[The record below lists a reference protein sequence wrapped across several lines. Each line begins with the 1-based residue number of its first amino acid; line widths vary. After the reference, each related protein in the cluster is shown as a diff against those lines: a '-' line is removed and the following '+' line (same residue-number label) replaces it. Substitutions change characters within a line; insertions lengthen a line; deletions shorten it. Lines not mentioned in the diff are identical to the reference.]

1 MHLLNLIILMMYL
14 NLILLFPNLS
24 MRQVNTNIMYK
35 IVKFKKL
42 IFEIIKY
49 YCILYH
55 ISLLLYNNI
64 IAEVIKPNEIHLLIA
79 TQIFKTW

>member
-14 NLILLFPNLS
+14 NLFLLFPNLS

-35 IVKFKKL
+35 VVKFKKL

-55 ISLLLYNNI
+55 ISSSLYNNI
-64 IAEVIKPNEIHLLIA
+64 IAEVIKSNEIHLLIA
-79 TQIFKTW
+79 TQIFKTR

>member
-14 NLILLFPNLS
+14 NLFLLFPNLS

-35 IVKFKKL
+35 IVKFKNL

-64 IAEVIKPNEIHLLIA
+64 IVEVIKPNEIHLLIA